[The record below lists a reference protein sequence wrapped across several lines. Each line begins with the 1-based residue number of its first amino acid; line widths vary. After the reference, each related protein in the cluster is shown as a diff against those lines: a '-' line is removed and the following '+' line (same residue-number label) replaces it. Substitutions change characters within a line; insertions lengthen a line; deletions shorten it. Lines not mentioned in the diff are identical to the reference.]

1 VEPKYSIILSFMQPL
16 NVSEFWS
23 WDMQN
28 YLINKYNE
36 LNNDYLLSNLTI
48 NDIIILLENKQ
59 YGFEF
64 LFVLFK

>member
-1 VEPKYSIILSFMQPL
+1 MQPL